1 MRDHEKFEIKLNLK
15 NYCRY
20 LASCPPLTQRCWAC
34 PYMCTIYHLVLTTGL
49 LYEPSTLQA
58 RPRPFHMR
66 HAYILDRTTA
76 PPVVQLPK
84 CTSIALDFPTAQEPW
99 HDAGRRAGTKFGS
112 GNHIQARFETVVLS
126 LSCIP
131 TLSVQQESH
140 FVLTSPTIDQW
151 RHGLCD
157 RILLFSMTALT
168 KSVAMPELGQVV
180 RRLVAALPCT
190 PPSLESSYQVTPAS
204 PSACRDQTKS
214 NQNGPTPSHSYI
226 SNSTPPTPTLQS
238 PRAACAANLE

>member
-1 MRDHEKFEIKLNLK
+1 
-15 NYCRY
+15 
-20 LASCPPLTQRCWAC
+20 
-34 PYMCTIYHLVLTTGL
+34 MCTIYHLVLTTGL
-49 LYEPSTLQA
+49 LHEPSTLQA

-76 PPVVQLPK
+76 PPVVHLPK
-84 CTSIALDFPTAQEPW
+84 CTPIALDFPTAQEPW
-99 HDAGRRAGTKFGS
+99 HDAGRLAGTKFGS

-140 FVLTSPTIDQW
+140 FVLTSPTIDQR

-190 PPSLESSYQVTPAS
+190 PPSLESSYQVPTYSSIPVCL
-204 PSACRDQTKS
+204 PRP
-214 NQNGPTPSHSYI
+214 NQIKTSRPR
-226 SNSTPPTPTLQS
+226 
-238 PRAACAANLE
+238 PRATPIFPPHQRRARVLPARQTWSN